1 MSKKSTL
8 KAMTKTLSLNRKQI
22 GKLTEIVS
30 HFKEVE
36 WFNINV
42 DHSSGIGAGIV
53 VEFNL
58 FNDDDKDVDTKIDI
72 TDVSTW

>member
-1 MSKKSTL
+1 
-8 KAMTKTLSLNRKQI
+8 MTESLSLNRKQLNR
-22 GKLTEIVS
+22 LTEIVS

-36 WFNINV
+36 WFTIRV
-42 DHSSGIGAGIV
+42 DRSSGIGTGII

>member
-1 MSKKSTL
+1 MNTL
-8 KAMTKTLSLNRKQI
+8 ALNRTQI
-22 GKLTEIVS
+22 NKLTEIVS
-30 HFKEVE
+30 DFKEVE
-36 WFNINV
+36 WFTINV
-42 DHSSGIGAGIV
+42 ARSSGIGAGIT

>member
-1 MSKKSTL
+1 MKKKVMKEL
-8 KAMTKTLSLNRKQI
+8 ALNRKQL
-22 GKLTEIVS
+22 GKLAEIYT

-36 WFNINV
+36 WFTIRV
-42 DHSSGIGAGIV
+42 DHSSGIGEGITV
-53 VEFNL
+53 SFNL